1 MNHNDAA
8 NYCASIDA
16 RLPLKKEFTQFR
28 EYMGAQPGTHKG
40 YNHYYNKILPNLKH
54 GMFWSSTVR
63 PDVPDYARSFD
74 GIEGYI
80 FSGPRASDE
89 GEVRCVAVSL

>member
-28 EYMGAQPGTHKG
+28 EYMGARPETEKG
-40 YNHYYNKILPNLKH
+40 YSHYYNKILPNLRRH
-54 GMFWSSTVR
+54 SFWSSSVLSYNLN
-63 PDVPDYARSFD
+63 YAIEFD
-74 GIEGYI
+74 GTEGHI
-80 FSGPRASDE
+80 GSGPRAAE
-89 GEVRCVAVSL
+89 EAVRCVVSR